1 MLIKLRAI
9 NYATSYGLVN
19 GVDGIFQD
27 YTKTSSKSFIW
38 IYFEY
43 PKTGNNTRLN
53 FFHLYKQFPR
63 LDRSWI
69 GIEWNFVEIQ
79 IGSNCN
85 HTIKRIQYT
94 IQLATTKV

>member
-69 GIEWNFVEIQ
+69 GIE
-79 IGSNCN
+79 
-85 HTIKRIQYT
+85 
-94 IQLATTKV
+94 